1 MTKQDYIEE
10 LKEAKAEAE
19 EGDGPICKGQALA
32 LDYAID
38 LAKGLR
44 LHVPYRT
51 SASVQVSLTK
61 EQADRLMSLL
71 GDGPLDRLIMAKITR
86 GVNELWTKQR

>member
-19 EGDGPICKGQALA
+19 EGEGPLCKGQAPA
-32 LDYAID
+32 LGYAID
-38 LAKGLR
+38 LAQSLR
-44 LHVPYRT
+44 LHVPYKT

-71 GDGPLDRLIMAKITR
+71 GSGPLDRLITAKITR
-86 GVNELWTKQR
+86 GINELWTRQR